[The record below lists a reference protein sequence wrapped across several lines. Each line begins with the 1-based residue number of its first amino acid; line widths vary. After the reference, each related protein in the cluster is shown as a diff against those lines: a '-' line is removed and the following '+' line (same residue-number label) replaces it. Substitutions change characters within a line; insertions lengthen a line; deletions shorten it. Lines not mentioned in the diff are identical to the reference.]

1 MKPLGPLA
9 GKTILIIGEAD
20 FLSYDAR
27 GALIA
32 YEASVTGPIVAS
44 GAMVCLS
51 EGLMF
56 DAVIIDVAISDDAM
70 LWMNDWLE
78 PRKIPFI
85 FARDQQS
92 AGLSGGF
99 VLSGRPA
106 DIDAIVFALFGQE
119 RPFYH

>member
-20 FLSYDAR
+20 FLADNAR

-32 YEASVTGPIVAS
+32 NQASVTGPIVAS
-44 GAMVCLS
+44 DAMDRLS
-51 EGLMF
+51 EGLIV
-56 DAVIIDVAISDDAM
+56 DAVIIDIAISDDAM
-70 LWMNDWLE
+70 LWMNEWLE
-78 PRKIPFI
+78 ARKIPFI

-92 AGLSGGF
+92 AGLPGGF

-106 DIDAIVFALFGQE
+106 DINAIVFALFGQE